1 MESAGSGILAGL
13 SAARRLRGLSLPPL
27 PPETMLGAL
36 ALHVSGGPED
46 FQPMGAN
53 FGVLP
58 PIEPHIRKKQERYQA
73 LAARALRALGEY
85 KRTL

>member
-1 MESAGSGILAGL
+1 
-13 SAARRLRGLSLPPL
+13 
-27 PPETMLGAL
+27 
-36 ALHVSGGPED
+36 
-46 FQPMGAN
+46 MGAN